1 MVRSDVVKKAKYTW
15 QLREKTAL
23 PEEFLEIL
31 TNEKIN
37 PLLGQ
42 ILWHRGIQ
50 SKEALELFLRP
61 LIENLYDP
69 FLMYD
74 MEKTVTRIQNA
85 IAQEE
90 KILVY
95 GDYDA
100 DGITSTTVMKEA
112 IELIGGE
119 VDYFLPNRFTHG
131 YGPNLSVFKEQIE
144 NGVQLIVTV
153 DNGVTGHEAIN
164 YAREQGIDVIVTD
177 HHELPPELPNAFAI
191 IHPKHPQGQY
201 PFGELAGVGVAF
213 KVATALL
220 GELPVEFLDLVAI
233 GTIADLVSLTDENRV
248 LVKIGLEM
256 IQNGERIGLDTLIH
270 LAEVKKA
277 DISEEN
283 IGFTIAPRLNALGRL
298 GEAAPGVTLM
308 TTFDEEEAERIATDI
323 NSQND
328 ERKKIVAAITKEAFE
343 LIEPTDPIHIVA
355 KQGWHEG
362 VLGIVAGRI
371 MQETGKP
378 TIVLSIDE
386 NNELAKG
393 SGRSISALN
402 LFDALSEIREDFT
415 HFGGHHMAAGL
426 TLPVVTIDKVKQ
438 HLFGYLEMNQIDLT
452 QGQVLLIDESLSVE
466 EATIPFIQQLKIL
479 APFGTDNPIP
489 NFLFKDVSIEQNRQ
503 IGADKSHLK
512 FQLSQADAKLE
523 AIAFQMGHQAEEFGQ
538 GTINV
543 TGQLSINEWNGHKK
557 PQLMVNDF
565 SVDGVQLFDYRGKN
579 GRQKEIPALNTL
591 SIYFNGDSQP
601 LSDDQTR
608 NQLLFNNLEE
618 AIELIKKTDIQQLV
632 FVDCPDNID
641 LLKQITQLGE
651 IERVYI
657 MGNSK
662 EEAYLS
668 GTGTREQYAQLYKFV
683 RQQEQVDVRYK
694 LTVIAEHLK
703 IQEKLLIFMI
713 QVFFDLGFVTIESG
727 ILRKVEN
734 PENRPL
740 TESKVYQTRLKR
752 IKIEEFLLYS
762 DRETLQQ
769 WLWNEEEI

>member
-1 MVRSDVVKKAKYTW
+1 MKKAKYTW
-15 QLREKTAL
+15 QLREKTEL
-23 PEEFLEIL
+23 PEEFSEIL

-50 SKEALELFLRP
+50 SHDALEKFLRP
-61 LIENLYDP
+61 TIENLYDP

-74 MEKTVTRIQNA
+74 MEKTITRIQDA
-85 IAQEE
+85 VAQGE

-119 VDYFLPNRFTHG
+119 VNYFLPNRFIHG
-131 YGPNLSVFKEQIE
+131 YGPNMSVFKEQIE
-144 NGVQLIVTV
+144 AGVQLIITV
-153 DNGVTGHEAIN
+153 DNGVAGHEAIN
-164 YAREQGIDVIVTD
+164 YATEQGIDVIVTD
-177 HHELPPELPNAFAI
+177 HHELPPELPNAFSI
-191 IHPKHPQGQY
+191 IHPKHPKGHY

-248 LVKIGLEM
+248 LVKMGLEM
-256 IQNGERIGLDTLIH
+256 IQTGERIGLDTLIH
-270 LAEVKKA
+270 LAEVKKES
-277 DISEEN
+277 ISEEN

-298 GEAAPGVTLM
+298 GDATPGVELM
-308 TTFDEEEAERIATDI
+308 TTFDEEEAEKIAAYI
-323 NSQND
+323 NTQND
-328 ERKKIVAAITKEAFE
+328 ERKEIVASITKEAFE
-343 LIEPTDPIHIVA
+343 SINPADPIHIVA

-378 TIVLSIDE
+378 TIVLTIDE
-386 NNELAKG
+386 NNDTAKG
-393 SGRSISALN
+393 SGRSVSALN
-402 LFDALSEIREDFT
+402 LFGALSEIREDFT
-415 HFGGHHMAAGL
+415 HFGGHHMAAGM
-426 TLPVVTIDKVKQ
+426 TLPVTNIEKVKA
-438 HLFGYLEMNQIDLT
+438 HLISYLEINQIDLS
-452 QGQVLLIDESLSVE
+452 QGQELLIDESLRVE

-479 APFGTDNPIP
+479 APFGTDNPVP
-489 NFLFKDVSIEQNRQ
+489 NFLFEDVLIEQSRQ

-512 FQLSQADAKLE
+512 FQLSQNGAKLD
-523 AIAFQMGHQAEEFGQ
+523 AIAFQMGNQADEFGQ
-538 GTINV
+538 GTTNV
-543 TGQLSINEWNGHKK
+543 SGQLSINEWNGNKK

-565 SVDGVQLFDYRGKN
+565 SVDGVQLFDLRGKN
-579 GRQKEIPALNTL
+579 GRQKEIPASNTL
-591 SIYFNGDSQP
+591 YVFFNADSQK
-601 LSDDQTR
+601 LIDDQTSQ
-608 NQLLFNNLEE
+608 QLLFSNVTEVVEQIQGAN
-618 AIELIKKTDIQQLV
+618 IQQLV
-632 FVDCPDNID
+632 FVDCPDDID

-651 IERVYI
+651 IERVYM
-657 MGNSK
+657 MGISQ
-662 EEAYLS
+662 EEAYLN

-694 LTVIAEHLK
+694 LNVVAQHLK

-713 QVFFDLGFVTIESG
+713 QVFFDLGFVTIENG
-727 ILRKVEN
+727 VLRKVES
-734 PENRPL
+734 PENHPL

-752 IKIEEFLLYS
+752 IKTEEFLLYS

-769 WLWNEEEI
+769 WLWNEEEV

>member
-1 MVRSDVVKKAKYTW
+1 M
-15 QLREKTAL
+15 
-23 PEEFLEIL
+23 PEEFSEIL

-50 SKEALELFLRP
+50 SHEALETFLRP
-61 LIENLYDP
+61 TIENLYDP
-69 FLMYD
+69 FLMHD
-74 MEKTVTRIQNA
+74 MEKTITRIQDA
-85 IAQEE
+85 VAQGE

-131 YGPNLSVFKEQIE
+131 YGPNMSVFKEQIE
-144 NGVQLIVTV
+144 AGVQLIITV
-153 DNGVTGHEAIN
+153 DNGVAGHEAIN
-164 YAREQGIDVIVTD
+164 YATEQGIDVIVTD
-177 HHELPPELPNAFAI
+177 HHELPPELPNAFSI
-191 IHPKHPQGQY
+191 IHPKHPKGHY

-248 LVKIGLEM
+248 LVKMGLEM
-256 IQNGERIGLDTLIH
+256 IQTGERIGLDTLIH
-270 LAEVKKA
+270 LAEVKKES
-277 DISEEN
+277 ISEEN

-298 GEAAPGVTLM
+298 GEATPGVELM
-308 TTFDEEEAERIATDI
+308 TTFDEEEAEKIAAYI
-323 NSQND
+323 NTQND
-328 ERKKIVAAITKEAFE
+328 ERKEIVTSITKEAFE
-343 LIEPTDPIHIVA
+343 SINPADPIHIVA

-378 TIVLSIDE
+378 TIVLTIDE
-386 NNELAKG
+386 NNDIAKG
-393 SGRSISALN
+393 SGRSVSALN
-402 LFDALSEIREDFT
+402 LFGALSEIREDFT
-415 HFGGHHMAAGL
+415 HFGGHHMAAGM
-426 TLPVVTIDKVKQ
+426 TLPVTNIEKVKA
-438 HLFGYLEMNQIDLT
+438 HLISYLEINQIDLS
-452 QGQVLLIDESLSVE
+452 QGQELLIDESLRVE

-479 APFGTDNPIP
+479 APFGTDNPVP
-489 NFLFKDVSIEQNRQ
+489 NFLFEDVLIEQSRQ

-512 FQLSQADAKLE
+512 FQLSQNGAKLD
-523 AIAFQMGHQAEEFGQ
+523 AIAFQMGNQADEFGQ
-538 GTINV
+538 GTTNV
-543 TGQLSINEWNGHKK
+543 SGQLSINEWNGNKK

-565 SVDGVQLFDYRGKN
+565 SVDGVQLFDLRGKN
-579 GRQKEIPALNTL
+579 GRQKEIPASNTL
-591 SIYFNGDSQP
+591 YVFFNADSQR
-601 LSDDQTR
+601 LIDDQTSQ
-608 NQLLFNNLEE
+608 QLLFNNVAEVVE
-618 AIELIKKTDIQQLV
+618 QIQGANIQQLV
-632 FVDCPDNID
+632 FVDCPDDID
-641 LLKQITQLGE
+641 LLKQITQLGK
-651 IERVYI
+651 IERVYM
-657 MGNSK
+657 MGISQ
-662 EEAYLS
+662 EEAYLN

-694 LTVIAEHLK
+694 LNVVAQHLK

-713 QVFFDLGFVTIESG
+713 QVFFDLGFVTIENG
-727 ILRKVEN
+727 VLRKVES
-734 PENRPL
+734 PENHPL

-752 IKIEEFLLYS
+752 IKTEEFLLYS

-769 WLWNEEEI
+769 WLWNEEEV